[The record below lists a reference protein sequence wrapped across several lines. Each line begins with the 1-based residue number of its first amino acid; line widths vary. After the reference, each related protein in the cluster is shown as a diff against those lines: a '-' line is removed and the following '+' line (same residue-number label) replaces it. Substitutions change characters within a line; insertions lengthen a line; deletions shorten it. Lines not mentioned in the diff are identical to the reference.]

1 MSKRRVTR
9 YNDTIGPELSSG
21 MLVLTIFIAA
31 VIILCVY
38 FVCNRDPDPY
48 KDVPKDSDT
57 AALTDTDEE
66 GNVIIIDTPDESSN
80 MQETEEPEPDKELFD
95 VVSVSTA
102 DVARGYLILVNNKTA
117 YNFDIEEEIVG
128 LYQNEDKS
136 ATYGLATVNISCAK
150 SVLPYLNEM
159 IDAYYADTED
169 GYTVINSG
177 YRTYEDQNDIL
188 VSRIESVGEEQAY
201 AYVAIPGHSEH
212 HTGYAFDL
220 VSYGEKKDGNWLPN
234 HCQEYGFIQRYR
246 ADKEDITGILYEYWH
261 YRYVGIPHAE
271 IMMNENYCME
281 EYIILVGGYS
291 YTEPF
296 YYTVESGETYAIYTV
311 PASDGEKTEIPV
323 PKDSEYTVSGNNVGG
338 FIVTVE
344 LGENYTAE
352 SD

>member
-1 MSKRRVTR
+1 
-9 YNDTIGPELSSG
+9 
-21 MLVLTIFIAA
+21 MLVLTIFMAA

-48 KDVPKDSDT
+48 ADTPTDSDGGTVTETDSEGNIIIVDTPDSDT
-57 AALTDTDEE
+57 ET
-66 GNVIIIDTPDESSN
+66 V
-80 MQETEEPEPDKELFD
+80 ETEEPEPDKELFD
-95 VVSVSTA
+95 IVSVSTA

-117 YNFDIEEEIVG
+117 YNFDIEENIVG

-136 ATYGLATVNISCAK
+136 QTYGLATVNISCAE
-150 SVLPYLNEM
+150 SVLTYLNEM

-188 VSRIESVGEEQAY
+188 VSRIESVGEEEAY

-220 VSYGEKKDGNWLPN
+220 VSYGENKDGTWLPN
-234 HCQEYGFIQRYR
+234 HCEEYGFIQRYR

-281 EYIILVGGYS
+281 EYIILIGGYS
-291 YTEPF
+291 YEEPF
-296 YYTVESGETYAIYTV
+296 YYTVEKGETYAIYTV
-311 PASDGEKTEIPV
+311 PASDGEKTDIPV
-323 PKDSEYTVSGNNVGG
+323 PKDSEYTISGNNIGG
-338 FIVTVE
+338 FIVTVA
-344 LGENYTAE
+344 LGENYQAE
-352 SD
+352 ADE